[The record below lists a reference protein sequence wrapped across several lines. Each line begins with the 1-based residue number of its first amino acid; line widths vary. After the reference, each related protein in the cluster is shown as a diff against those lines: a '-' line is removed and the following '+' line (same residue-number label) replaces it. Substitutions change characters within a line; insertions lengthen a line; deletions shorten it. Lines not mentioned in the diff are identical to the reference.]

1 MREGRGKETEEEKG
15 SRGRG
20 GKQGCRGGG
29 RESRQQSTRLK
40 DLGKQRRR
48 EAYQAEGDVPDG
60 GADNSRAQLP
70 TADGGAYSRQSR
82 CGPSIAA
89 ATTCD
94 EPTMLGRLHGRCGR
108 AVMQGPLRGMRGRLV
123 DSSRGAATA
132 SRARGSPAACYLP
145 LPSPALTV
153 NASRG
158 RFPARGAYFGRR
170 AVDFPRLLLFAQAC
184 VRFRARQLS
193 FWRPSAAIHSASAA
207 QL

>member
-1 MREGRGKETEEEKG
+1 M
-15 SRGRG
+15 
-20 GKQGCRGGG
+20 
-29 RESRQQSTRLK
+29 L
-40 DLGKQRRR
+40 QRRR
-48 EAYQAEGDVPDG
+48 EGKQTAEYTPQTFGRTEEAG
-60 GADNSRAQLP
+60 GRTKEAGGTPGGRGCARRRRGRSCRRPMGAQTRGRA
-70 TADGGAYSRQSR
+70 GAARPAPR
-82 CGPSIAA
+82 
-89 ATTCD
+89 
-94 EPTMLGRLHGRCGR
+94 HGRPAGGLEQR
-108 AVMQGPLRGMRGRLV
+108 
-123 DSSRGAATA
+123 SSQAA

>member
-1 MREGRGKETEEEKG
+1 V
-15 SRGRG
+15 
-20 GKQGCRGGG
+20 
-29 RESRQQSTRLK
+29 L
-40 DLGKQRRR
+40 QRRR
-48 EAYQAEGDVPDG
+48 EGKQTAEYTPQRFGKAEEAG
-60 GADNSRAQLP
+60 GLP
-70 TADGGAYSRQSR
+70 GGRGSTRWRRRQQPGAAADGGWGCILEAEQVRTVDSCSNDMRRADDAGAAPRQVR
-82 CGPSIAA
+82 TCGDAGPA
-89 ATTCD
+89 
-94 EPTMLGRLHGRCGR
+94 PRHGRPAGGLEQR
-108 AVMQGPLRGMRGRLV
+108 
-123 DSSRGAATA
+123 SSQAA